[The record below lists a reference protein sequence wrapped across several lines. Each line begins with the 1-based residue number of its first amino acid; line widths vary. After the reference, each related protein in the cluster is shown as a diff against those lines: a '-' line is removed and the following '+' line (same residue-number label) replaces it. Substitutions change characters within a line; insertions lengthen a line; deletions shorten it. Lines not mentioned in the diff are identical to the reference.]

1 MTTPKQNI
9 RLTADEWRARYAE
22 IAPVYVGGNKHIP
35 KPINRERVRQWE
47 EFKWR
52 VESQHGGR
60 ANIKAPSDPQAAG
73 MALRAFMEGPE

>member
-47 EFKWR
+47 EFKWC
-52 VESQHGGR
+52 VESQPTR
-60 ANIKAPSDPQAAG
+60 ANIKAPSDPQAAVQ
-73 MALRAFMEGPE
+73 ALRAFVEGQE